1 MLLLFFL
8 KDGEPTQSVT
18 AQSYHICP
26 GWGPSPQLC
35 SSHWSLS
42 LQGPAEQ
49 LQNAISPTHP
59 FTPPPPAWLKHVHN
73 CVMWCLRDIFFFV
86 PHIGWWDQHPEHES
100 HHNGF
105 VLYEIGW
112 DINLFIHYVDFCTFS
127 QHCLDEYIKMWCFL
141 LLPST
146 IHISQHQYHEVNL
159 FQSYLNRPL
168 RQTIDLFD

>member
-1 MLLLFFL
+1 MVNLPRAWLPNLITYVQDEAPVLSCVHLTGRFL
-8 KDGEPTQSVT
+8 CRDQQNSYRTRSLPPT
-18 AQSYHICP
+18 P
-26 GWGPSPQLC
+26 P
-35 SSHWSLS
+35 
-42 LQGPAEQ
+42 
-49 LQNAISPTHP
+49 
-59 FTPPPPAWLKHVHN
+59 TPPPRQRVNREAAWLKHVHN

-86 PHIGWWDQHPEHES
+86 PHIGWWDQHPELHES

-127 QHCLDEYIKMWCFL
+127 QHCLDEYIMIWCFL

-146 IHISQHQYHEVNL
+146 IHIIRHQYHEVNL